1 MSGSS
6 RTHISL
12 PKPERR
18 QISPDK
24 EETRK
29 SFIKEC
35 PPQAFKSYMES
46 HMGTV
51 WEEYEARRKR
61 RNELNEAIA
70 GLEIQGG
77 NFNVEEFV
85 NKMQQ
90 FESNHL
96 RLKRAKL
103 TIKDFDIIKRIG
115 VGSFGEVNLVQRKTT
130 GPIVV
135 EGPKQGIKNIFAMKT
150 LKKSLVIKQKQ
161 VAHVIAERDI
171 LSAANNEW
179 IIKLHCSFQVI
190 LKSDALFLRSFR
202 N

>member
-1 MSGSS
+1 
-6 RTHISL
+6 
-12 PKPERR
+12 
-18 QISPDK
+18 
-24 EETRK
+24 
-29 SFIKEC
+29 
-35 PPQAFKSYMES
+35 
-46 HMGTV
+46 MGTV

-179 IIKLHCSFQVI
+179 IVKLHYSFQVR
-190 LKSDALFLRSFR
+190 LKSDAFFLRSFR